1 MGNNEDLFSKLD
13 DNMLIINNIL
23 ASKFVDR
30 IKDTVIQRMKKLRF
44 LQDYFDEIV
53 SHQKNWIYL

>member
-1 MGNNEDLFSKLD
+1 
-13 DNMLIINNIL
+13 MLIINNIL